1 MTFSLSLS
9 LSPQV
14 LNVLALG
21 VLSVIVRSPEMIHE
35 LQGAPRADVMADQE
49 APALPTP
56 LSKID
61 PPYKEHDLNYQ
72 HMDMSG
78 LLYLCL
84 IAISGMLVYG
94 ALKRKRS
101 YLLPF
106 FCLQLFDFAIT
117 TLTAANFL
125 TYLRQVHRLLEHQ
138 KLPWREELLEL
149 NPQTLSIVVLVAFI
163 SVVMVKA
170 YAIGIVW
177 RCYKYLTMQRQNLI
191 TMLPF
196 LIGDVNGATHS
207 SAGRLERDY
216 NSLLPDYDE
225 AIAQSL
231 KQAPPPSYSVA
242 VNGHVQLP
250 ASSGDASIAP
260 PPSPPP
266 YVGAGGQ
273 DPGSANVNSV
283 RAS

>member
-1 MTFSLSLS
+1 M
-9 LSPQV
+9 